1 MTIAYSE
8 VGLYCELNETQI
20 LNLVIENQQIF
31 SNIISD
37 IYYQIN
43 GGSGKFVLSDNNN
56 PLDLKKNVELVTQI
70 IPFEINQREL
80 LNKLYAELKNISV
93 DGNNYQLTQQ
103 LFSDISSY
111 VYTLTEDLEN
121 DISVDVPQ
129 DINGILK
136 MLGIRFTEHGT
147 ELTDKILEYMIAVN
161 KFKGGRVF
169 IFVNLRSYLTDSQIE
184 LLYKD
189 ILLRKM
195 TVICIESS
203 DHKRLPNTKTII
215 IDKDMCII

>member
-103 LFSDISSY
+103 IFSDISSY

-121 DISVDVPQ
+121 DITVDVPQ

-136 MLGIRFTEHGT
+136 MLGIRFTEQGT

-161 KFKGGRVF
+161 NFKGRRVF

-203 DHKRLPNTKTII
+203 DRKHLSNTKTII

>member
-8 VGLYCELNETQI
+8 VGFYCELNETQI

-93 DGNNYQLTQQ
+93 DGKNYQLTQQ

-136 MLGIRFTEHGT
+136 MLGIRFTEHDT
-147 ELTDKILEYMIAVN
+147 ELIDKILEYMIAVN

-169 IFVNLRSYLTDSQIE
+169 IFVNLRSYLTDSQIG

-203 DHKRLPNTKTII
+203 DQKHLPNTKTII

>member
-8 VGLYCELNETQI
+8 VGLYCELDETQI

-43 GGSGKFVLSDNNN
+43 GGSGKFVLSDNNT

-111 VYTLTEDLEN
+111 VYILTEDLEN

-136 MLGIRFTEHGT
+136 MFGIRFTEHDT

-169 IFVNLRSYLTDSQIE
+169 AFVNLRSYLTDSQIK

-203 DHKRLPNTKTII
+203 DHKHLPNTKTII